1 MKSMKNLV
9 WLVMAVTLS
18 SGAALLHA
26 EEGDADMYH
35 LKDGSVLFVRTDGVM
50 KMVDKKGEPMTMKE
64 GVPME
69 VDDGSIIMMRQK
81 HIWKR
86 VGPPGKNPKVL
97 THE

>member
-1 MKSMKNLV
+1 MKKLV
-9 WLVMAVTLS
+9 LVMMTLMLS

-26 EEGDADMYH
+26 EEGDAEMFH
-35 LKDGSVLFVRTDGVM
+35 LKDGSVLFVQADGSM
-50 KMVDKKGEPMTMKE
+50 KMVDNKGEPMKMKE